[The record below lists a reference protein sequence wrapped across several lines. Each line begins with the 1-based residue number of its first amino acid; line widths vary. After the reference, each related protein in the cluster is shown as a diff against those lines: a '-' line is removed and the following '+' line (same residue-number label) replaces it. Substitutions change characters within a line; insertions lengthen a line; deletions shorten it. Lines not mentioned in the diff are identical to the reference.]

1 MKNSSDLIKAVLLTE
16 KGTQLSEDENKY
28 LFRVS
33 MTANKIEIKRAVEEL
48 FSVRVMAV
56 NTMRRKG
63 KKKRERTANYGTTA
77 AWKRAVVTLHAD
89 DSINLIAQ
97 GYRFFGERI
106 TM

>member
-1 MKNSSDLIKAVLLTE
+1 MRTSSDLIKQVLLTE
-16 KGTQLSEDENKY
+16 KGTRLSEEENKY

-33 MTANKIEIKRAVEEL
+33 MNANKIEIKRAVEEL
-48 FSVRVMAV
+48 FNVRVMAV

-89 DSINLIAQ
+89 DSINLI
-97 GYRFFGERI
+97 
-106 TM
+106 

>member
-1 MKNSSDLIKAVLLTE
+1 MKHSADLIKAVLLTA
-16 KGTQLSEDENKY
+16 KGTRLSEEENKY

-89 DSINLIAQ
+89 DSINLI
-97 GYRFFGERI
+97 
-106 TM
+106 